1 MKKVH
6 VVTEFGDY
14 EHHAF
19 SSFAKANSFCL
30 DNKEKFGF
38 VKWYT
43 TFNEK
48 RLRREFV
55 DAKGDCVLILS
66 ELEVK

>member
-19 SSFAKANSFCL
+19 SSFAKANNFCL
-30 DNKEKFGF
+30 DNKQKYGF

-43 TFNEK
+43 TFGDK
-48 RLRREFV
+48 LLRREFV
-55 DAKGDCVLILS
+55 NDKGDCVLILS
-66 ELEVK
+66 ELRVQ